1 MATLQREMKRGTLE
15 LVLLALLE
23 ERDRYG
29 YELVSDLE
37 GRGGEVFQVKEG
49 TLYPVLYRLEDNGWI
64 ESYRDIPQRGVPRK
78 YYRLTDQGR
87 DRLKE
92 LRGEWSRFRDAVE
105 RLLEGEDHDHH

>member
-1 MATLQREMKRGTLE
+1 MAGLQREMKRGTLE

-37 GRGGEVFQVKEG
+37 GRGGEFFQVKEG

-64 ESYRDIPQRGVPRK
+64 ESYRDIPKRGVPRK
-78 YYRLTDQGR
+78 YYRLTEQGR
-87 DRLKE
+87 EYLAT

-105 RLLEGEDHDHH
+105 RFLEGDDHGQH